1 MIYYFSGMMYADS
14 WVEEKSLNVFL
25 LSVTVGCQK
34 HDRWVISEQGKA
46 PSIWPTWGALGRSR
60 SSESA
65 LLKDKTAT
73 LVSMDRMQV

>member
-14 WVEEKSLNVFL
+14 GVEEKSLNVFFAL
-25 LSVTVGCQK
+25 CDSGVSK
-34 HDRWVISEQGKA
+34 HDRWVTSEQGKA